1 MITFLDPRA
10 EPGAPVDSYDLSV
23 DVEAAPVT
31 VGLVANGFPDSEE
44 FLDQVEKA
52 LLTGTVRDGVR
63 VARRGV
69 PAVSL
74 VTQEFWPQ
82 GDFIAR
88 SVGLPDLPRIK
99 LPHPVAGT
107 GTEAM
112 AMVATATVPQILA
125 ALRGEPTSEAA

>member
-52 LLTGTVRDGVR
+52 LLTAVPTVTIRRWNKYNASSIISDEMLDEV
-63 VARRGV
+63 VADCQ
-69 PAVSL
+69 AV
-74 VTQEFWPQ
+74 
-82 GDFIAR
+82 
-88 SVGLPDLPRIK
+88 
-99 LPHPVAGT
+99 VAAYGH
-107 GTEAM
+107 
-112 AMVATATVPQILA
+112 
-125 ALRGEPTSEAA
+125 